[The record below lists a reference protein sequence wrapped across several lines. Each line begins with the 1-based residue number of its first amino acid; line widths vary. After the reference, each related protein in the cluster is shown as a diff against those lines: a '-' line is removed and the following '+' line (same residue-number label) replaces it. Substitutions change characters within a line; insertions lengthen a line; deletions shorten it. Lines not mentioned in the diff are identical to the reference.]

1 MFYYQ
6 SIITLKYMR
15 GKYFRMGLPYLH
27 RSRYLL
33 TKYETLKLQEFSSA
47 VVYAELRAAQCVFDQ
62 RSSSYCLMLDNCRR
76 RGSNSRPSDLKAIV
90 LSTPPRGTH
99 HRSRYLLTKYK
110 TLQLQEFSS
119 AVVCAELRAAQCVF
133 DRRSSSYCLMLDPS
147 SVCSCSDYWMCEWSV
162 HGPGKIPKTDRKK
175 GKLPSQLF
183 SRSFFLFFFFGERVE
198 NQLLFWQARFI
209 FNAVIITLAL
219 TNLDIKRIKWEWKWK
234 WDL

>member
-1 MFYYQ
+1 MCWAESS
-6 SIITLKYMR
+6 SIRIWPKKLILLLLIFMQFWSESHLNKLDRLT
-15 GKYFRMGLPYLH
+15 PQDVWN
-27 RSRYLL
+27 LL
-33 TKYETLKLQEFSSA
+33 TKF
-47 VVYAELRAAQCVFDQ
+47 
-62 RSSSYCLMLDNCRR
+62 
-76 RGSNSRPSDLKAIV
+76 
-90 LSTPPRGTH
+90 
-99 HRSRYLLTKYK
+99 K

-183 SRSFFLFFFFGERVE
+183 SRSFFLFFFFGKRVE

-209 FNAVIITLAL
+209 FNAVISYL
-219 TNLDIKRIKWEWKWK
+219 
-234 WDL
+234 